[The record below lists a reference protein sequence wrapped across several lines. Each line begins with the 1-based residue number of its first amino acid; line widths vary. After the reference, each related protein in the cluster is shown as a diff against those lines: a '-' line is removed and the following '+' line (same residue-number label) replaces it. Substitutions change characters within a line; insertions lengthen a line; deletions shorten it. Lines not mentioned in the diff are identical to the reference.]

1 MKNNFLIISFLVS
14 FFYFPSLMALE
25 LELGVGARSMG
36 QVVEVGKKLG
46 NSFNVRIAI
55 GNDYESGDIEYS
67 SSDEIE
73 VESVL
78 SGDVGQWSAS
88 HSSLLID
95 YHPWQGNFRLTL
107 GLTDNS
113 LTWSAKNNGA
123 ISIGGNSISQD
134 VVDSVEA
141 EVQFTDGMSPY
152 IGLGWASGFDKIK
165 GFSFNGDIGVFATS
179 DFVVLFDAN
188 CIDGQAISAGC
199 QKAKEDAKDEIKEL
213 EADEKISLLPL
224 VGLGVSYKF

>member
-1 MKNNFLIISFLVS
+1 MKNKFLVLS
-14 FFYFPSLMALE
+14 FFISIFYLPSLMA
-25 LELGVGARSMG
+25 LELGVGARSLG

-46 NSFNVRIAI
+46 DRLNVRIAI
-55 GNDYESGDIEYS
+55 GSDYESGDVEYS
-67 SSDEIE
+67 SANEIE

-78 SGDVGQWSAS
+78 SGDIGQWSAS
-88 HSSLLID
+88 HSSLLMD

-113 LTWSAKNNGA
+113 LRWSAKNNGA
-123 ISIGGNSISQD
+123 VSIGGNPIAQG
-134 VVDSVEA
+134 VVDSVEVD
-141 EVQFTDGMSPY
+141 VQFTDGISPY
-152 IGLGWASGFDKIK
+152 IGLGWASGFDKVK

-188 CIDGQAISAGC
+188 CIDGQLISAGC
-199 QKAKEDAKDEIKEL
+199 EAAKEDAKNELKEL
-213 EADEKISLLPL
+213 QADEEISLLPL

>member
-1 MKNNFLIISFLVS
+1 MKNKLLVLSFLVS
-14 FFYFPSLMALE
+14 FFYLPNLMA

-46 NSFNVRIAI
+46 DSFNVRIAI
-55 GNDYESGDIEYS
+55 GSDYESGEIEYNS
-67 SSDEIE
+67 TDEIE
-73 VESVL
+73 VESIL

-88 HSSLLID
+88 HSSLLMD

-123 ISIGGNSISQD
+123 VSIGGNPIDQG

-152 IGLGWASGFDKIK
+152 IGLGWASGFDKVK

-179 DFVVLFDAN
+179 NFVVLFDAN
-188 CIDGQAISAGC
+188 CIDGQVISAGC
-199 QKAKEDAKDEIKEL
+199 EAAKQDAKDELAEL
-213 EADEKISLLPL
+213 QADEKISLLPL

>member
-14 FFYFPSLMALE
+14 FFYSPILMA

-36 QVVEVGKKLG
+36 QFVEVGKKLG

-55 GNDYESGDIEYS
+55 GSDYESGDVEYS
-67 SSDEIE
+67 SSSEIE

-78 SGDVGQWSAS
+78 SGDIGQWSAS

-95 YHPWQGNFRLTL
+95 YHLWQGNFRLTF

-141 EVQFTDGMSPY
+141 EVQFTEGVSPY
-152 IGLGWASGFDKIK
+152 IGLGWASGFEKVK

-188 CIDGQAISAGC
+188 CIDGQAISTECEA
-199 QKAKEDAKDEIKEL
+199 AKEDAKDELKEL
-213 EADEKISLLPL
+213 QADEKISLLPL
-224 VGLGVSYKF
+224 VGIGVSYKF

>member
-134 VVDSVEA
+134 VVDFVEA

-152 IGLGWASGFDKIK
+152 IGLGWASGFDKVK

-179 DFVVLFDAN
+179 NFVVLFDAN
-188 CIDGQAISAGC
+188 CIDGQFDSAGC
-199 QKAKEDAKDEIKEL
+199 QKAKQDAKAELKEL
-213 EADEKISLLPL
+213 QADEKISLLPL
-224 VGLGVSYKF
+224 LGLGVSYKF

>member
-1 MKNNFLIISFLVS
+1 MKNKFLVLS
-14 FFYFPSLMALE
+14 FFLSIFYLPSLMA
-25 LELGVGARSMG
+25 LELGVGARSLG

-46 NSFNVRIAI
+46 DSLNVRIAI
-55 GNDYESGDIEYS
+55 GSDYESGDIEYS
-67 SSDEIE
+67 SANEIE

-78 SGDVGQWSAS
+78 SGDIGQWSAS
-88 HSSLLID
+88 HSSLLMD

-113 LTWSAKNNGA
+113 LRWSAKNNGA
-123 ISIGGNSISQD
+123 VSIGGNPIAQG
-134 VVDSVEA
+134 VVDSVEV
-141 EVQFTDGMSPY
+141 EVQFTDGISPY
-152 IGLGWASGFDKIK
+152 IGLGWASGFDKVK

-188 CIDGQAISAGC
+188 CIDGQLISAGC
-199 QKAKEDAKDEIKEL
+199 EAAKEDAKDELKEL
-213 EADEKISLLPL
+213 QADEEISLLPL

>member
-1 MKNNFLIISFLVS
+1 MKNKLLIIS
-14 FFYFPSLMALE
+14 FFYFPSLMAF
-25 LELGVGARSMG
+25 ELGVGARSMG

-78 SGDVGQWSAS
+78 SGDIGQWRAS

-113 LTWSAKNNGA
+113 LAWSAKNNGA

-134 VVDSVEA
+134 VVDFVEA

-179 DFVVLFDAN
+179 NFVVLFDAN
-188 CIDGQAISAGC
+188 CIDGQVNSAGC
-199 QKAKEDAKDEIKEL
+199 QKAKQDAKDELKEL
-213 EADEKISLLPL
+213 QADEKISLLPL
-224 VGLGVSYKF
+224 LGLGVSYKF

>member
-1 MKNNFLIISFLVS
+1 MKNHFLIISFLVS
-14 FFYFPSLMALE
+14 FFYFPSLMAF
-25 LELGVGARSMG
+25 ELGVGARSMG

-55 GNDYESGDIEYS
+55 GSDYESGDVEYS
-67 SSDEIE
+67 SSNEIE

-78 SGDVGQWSAS
+78 SGDIGQWSAS

-95 YHPWQGNFRLTL
+95 YHPWQGNFRLTF
-107 GLTDNS
+107 GFTDNA
-113 LTWSAKNNGA
+113 LKWSAKNNGA

-141 EVQFTDGMSPY
+141 EVQLTEGVSPY
-152 IGLGWASGFDKIK
+152 IGLGWASVFDKVK

-188 CIDGQAISAGC
+188 CIYGQAIFARC
-199 QKAKEDAKDEIKEL
+199 EAAKQYAADEQKKL
-213 EADEKISLLPL
+213 QADEKIILLPL
-224 VGLGVSYKF
+224 VGMGVSYKF